1 MSDKSAARFLT
12 NLLQRVVACA
22 GPERVSTLNTL
33 FLAVVENMP
42 SCCFG
47 PDDRW
52 LTGMEERR
60 ADSLSLT
67 GSPVLAQSESANVFM
82 AVLILFLDAHGDQ
95 LAICRGCGRL
105 FLRYLRNAKGKS
117 LQVCCSW
124 ECRRRS
130 DRIRRDSR
138 QKGTAVNRSWRERYE
153 EYLSLSTE
161 PSLSSTATGSGGQF
175 ARHDYFPRSRK
186 TKGLKRT
193 RAAGL
198 A

>member
-12 NLLQRVVACA
+12 NLLQRVFACA
-22 GPERVSTLNTL
+22 GPERVSALNTL

-47 PDDRW
+47 PGDRW

-105 FLRYLRNAKGKS
+105 FLRYLRNAKGKR
-117 LQVCCSW
+117 LQGCCSG
-124 ECRRRS
+124 ECRRRW

-138 QKGTAVNRSWRERYE
+138 QKGTAVNRSWRERYQ
-153 EYLSLSTE
+153 EYFSLYTM
-161 PSLSSTATGSGGQF
+161 PSRSKTAKETGRAYPLHG
-175 ARHDYFPRSRK
+175 YFVDSKRA
-186 TKGLKRT
+186 KGFKGT

-198 A
+198 P

>member
-12 NLLQRVVACA
+12 NLLQRVFACA
-22 GPERVSTLNTL
+22 GPERVSALNTL

-47 PDDRW
+47 PGDRW

-105 FLRYLRNAKGKS
+105 FLRYLRNAKGKR
-117 LQVCCSW
+117 LQGCCSG
-124 ECRRRS
+124 ECRRRW

-161 PSLSSTATGSGGQF
+161 RSQSGTAKGPK
-175 ARHDYFPRSRK
+175 REYPLHDHFPHSK
-186 TKGLKRT
+186 MAKGVKGT

-198 A
+198 P